1 MILKKLEQLG
11 AIIGPDQFVKKECSF
26 IPPGSDD
33 AFKFDI
39 FVKLEMSAA
48 DYEFI
53 NVESAGHDDRHLMA
67 RRIHRMVRV
76 LDGDGSDD
84 TALVR
89 IPFET
94 ASRFAL
100 PLQVAMCLCINEA
113 ERDLGKSAPDQE
125 KKKAPTSRRKTNSGA
140 SSSLQA

>member
-53 NVESAGHDDRHLMA
+53 FIESAGHDDPHIMA

-100 PLQVAMCLCINEA
+100 PLQAAMCLCINEV
-113 ERDLGKSAPDQE
+113 EREMGKPQQDPGQKVTS
-125 KKKAPTSRRKTNSGA
+125 SRRKKSSGA
-140 SSSLQA
+140 NSSLQA

>member
-11 AIIGPDQFVKKECSF
+11 AIIGPDQFVKKECAF
-26 IPPGSDD
+26 IPPGSEDV
-33 AFKFDI
+33 FKFDI

-53 NVESAGHDDRHLMA
+53 NVESAGLDDRHLMA

-76 LDGDGSDD
+76 LDGDGSDES
-84 TALVR
+84 AMVR

-94 ASRFAL
+94 ASRFSL
-100 PLQVAMCLCINEA
+100 PLQVAMCLCINEV
-113 ERDLGKSAPDQE
+113 EREMGKPQQGPGQKVTS
-125 KKKAPTSRRKTNSGA
+125 SRRKKSSGA
-140 SSSLQA
+140 NSSLQA